1 MTTEALPAA
10 SRAAETIGIGAI
22 VLKDQKRRKILCM
35 PEDVKEVTIGGGKS
49 RDPERDPPVD
59 HSGPGLDSLI
69 AV

>member
-1 MTTEALPAA
+1 
-10 SRAAETIGIGAI
+10 
-22 VLKDQKRRKILCM
+22 M

-59 HSGPGLDSLI
+59 HSGPELHRLI